1 MVECRIKK
9 TGFASRC
16 RQMSDVKILAVSYQK
31 WQAFLVRLF
40 LTDGK
45 TWVLLIVA
53 GSRGHSAH
61 SRIRPKA
68 WVWTPG
74 FIHIVKKRYWC
85 EKDVQM
91 LSIRFRKKDQQTV
104 YCDVFFCMLYQWLC
118 GMLTE
123 KPALG
128 NCQGTSF
135 WVQALLEINCFSAI
149 WTTS

>member
-1 MVECRIKK
+1 M
-9 TGFASRC
+9 GFASRC
-16 RQMSDVKILAVSYQK
+16 RQMSDVKILAVSYQN
-31 WQAFLVRLF
+31 WQTSLVRLF
-40 LTDGK
+40 LTDGR

-53 GSRGHSAH
+53 GSEGIQHN

-68 WVWTPG
+68 WLWAPG
-74 FIHIVKKRYWC
+74 SLRVVKKRYQR
-85 EKDVQM
+85 EKDAKEDVQT
-91 LSIRFRKKDQQTV
+91 LSIGFSKKDQQTFTV
-104 YCDVFFCMLYQWLC
+104 YCDVFFCILYQWPC
-118 GMLTE
+118 SMLAE